1 MDIREVMAFGYKE
14 YVVDEMHIQRHY
26 RRFSY
31 KFPNGE
37 EVSVLY
43 MPGYVDQWEVLQD
56 DKDVIFNLSPKG
68 VYDELTR
75 IFNRQ
80 PKEDI

>member
-1 MDIREVMAFGYKE
+1 MDIREVMAFGYKK
-14 YVVDEMHIQRHY
+14 YVVHEIHIEDHY
-26 RRFSY
+26 RHFRY

-37 EVSVLY
+37 EASVLY
-43 MPGYVDQWEVLQD
+43 MPGYVDQWEVLHD
-56 DKDVIFNLSPKG
+56 YNIINNIGPKG

-75 IFNRQ
+75 IFNLQ